1 MIATTST
8 TTRRTLVTFVLGALA
23 LTAGLTAQS
32 KPAMTRADYGQ
43 FETLAVGGGGRG
55 GGGGPFSPD
64 GQWVAYGINR
74 TSRSNE
80 LRVTK
85 IADASTKT
93 FAFGGS
99 QVFSFD
105 SKYLAYSIA
114 QSEAEQE
121 RLRAA
126 NRPVQ
131 NSLGILNLGTGEST
145 TVEGIESFAFSG
157 DGRYLAMRRYV
168 PAPPAANAG
177 GGGGTGAPGGG
188 RGGRGGGGAGEANDD
203 RPGATLTVRDLA
215 SGRDTTFGN
224 VSEFDWQDT
233 DRTHLLALA
242 ISAEGKVGNG
252 VQLFDPETTVLR
264 VLDSSAT
271 TYTGLSWRRNAPDLA
286 VLRAQTDDRHDGP
299 THAILAWTGLGSGG
313 QQHIYDPSKDSSFP
327 TGMHTVSFRRVTWS
341 DDGKMLFLGYAKWD
355 DKPPT
360 PGRAAGRGASAEGDA
375 NAGQTPARGAGRGPS
390 TGTGPGGIEPD
401 EPAGVDIWHWQDPI
415 VMARQKLSATQDRRQ
430 NLLATWNLDSG
441 KLVTIGKSYTETVSP
456 IRHTNTA
463 LVSEW
468 SAFAMDRSIGRPAAD
483 LYAADLTT
491 GARTKLKDNVNDR
504 FAQVSPGGK
513 YVLFLQD
520 DQFFTINLATRAV
533 TNITKGVQTSF
544 IDKESDETVKQKPSF
559 GVAGWTKDETAVVM
573 YDKYDLWEVPVSGTG
588 AKRLTNG
595 STEEIR
601 HRYVR
606 LNPEEESIDLTKP
619 MYVSLFGL
627 WSKKSGYGLVSP
639 GSPAVTNLVWTDK
652 SVGGLSKARNADVY
666 GYTAQDYDDSP
677 DFFVGGPD
685 LKAPKQITTTN
696 PFQSNYAWGKSEIVE
711 YKTDKGVRL
720 QAALY
725 YPAGYEPGK
734 RYPMIVYMY
743 EKLSDNV
750 HRYVAPSDRDYYNTT
765 VFTSQGYFVF
775 QPDIVFRPRQP
786 GLSVQECVVAG
797 VKKVTSMGAV
807 DPARVGIIGHS
818 WGGFDSAFLAT
829 HTNGV
834 FAAAV
839 AGAPITDLVS
849 NYGNHHWS
857 SGIAETDHIETGQ
870 QRMEVPLYEDLQ
882 DYVANSAVFN
892 AQNMTVPLLLEC
904 GDADGTVFW
913 HQSVELYNIARRAK
927 KNVVMLVYNGEDH
940 GLRQKK
946 NQVDYQHRI
955 LEWFGTYLKAE
966 QPAGWIAHGETF
978 IERADEVKKL
988 SVRR

>member
-1 MIATTST
+1 M
-8 TTRRTLVTFVLGALA
+8 TFVLGALA
-23 LTAGLTAQS
+23 FTAGLTAQS
-32 KPAMTRADYGQ
+32 KPAITRADYGQ
-43 FETLAVGGGGRG
+43 WETLAVGGGGRG
-55 GGGGPFSPD
+55 GGGGGFSPD

-93 FAFGGS
+93 FAFGGA

-105 SKYLAYSIA
+105 SKWLAYSIT

-121 RLRAA
+121 RLRTA

-131 NSLGILNLGTGEST
+131 NSLGILNLATGDST
-145 TVEGIESFAFSG
+145 TIDAIESFSFSG
-157 DGRYLAMRRYV
+157 DGKYLAMRRYA
-168 PAPPAANAG
+168 PAPPANAG
-177 GGGGTGAPGGG
+177 AAGAGAAGG
-188 RGGRGGGGAGEANDD
+188 RGGRGGGAAGETTED

-224 VSEFDWQDT
+224 VSEFDWQDA
-233 DRTHLLALA
+233 DRTHLLAMV
-242 ISAEGKVGNG
+242 ISAEGKIGNG
-252 VQLFDPETTVLR
+252 VQLFDPESTVLR

-271 TYTGLSWRRNAPDLA
+271 TYTGLSWRKNAPDLA

-299 THAILAWTGLGSGG
+299 THTILAWTSLGPGE
-313 QQHIYDPSKDSSFP
+313 QLRTYDPAKDSTFP
-327 TGMHTVSFRRVTWS
+327 AGMRTVPFRQLTWS
-341 DDGKMLFLGYAKWD
+341 EDGKTIFLGFAKWD

-360 PGRAAGRGASAEGDA
+360 TGRAAGRGASAEADA
-375 NAGQTPARGAGRGPS
+375 TASEAPARGTGRG
-390 TGTGPGGIEPD
+390 GVEPD
-401 EPAGVDIWHWQDPI
+401 EPAGVDIWHWMDPL
-415 VMARQKLSATQDRRQ
+415 VMARQKLSATQDRRR
-430 NLLATWNLDSG
+430 NLLATWQLDSG
-441 KLVTIGKSYTETVSP
+441 KLVPIGKSYAETITP
-456 IRHTNTA
+456 IRRTNMA
-463 LVSEW
+463 YVSEW

-483 LYAADLTT
+483 LYLADLTT
-491 GARTKLKDNVNDR
+491 GTRTKLKDNVNDR
-504 FAQVSPGGK
+504 YAQVSPSGK
-513 YVLFLQD
+513 YLLFLQD

-533 TNITKGVQTSF
+533 TNITKGVTASF
-544 IDKESDETVKQKPSF
+544 IDKESDETVKQKPPF
-559 GVAGWTKDETAVVM
+559 GIAGWAKDEAAIVM
-573 YDKYDLWEVPVSGTG
+573 YDKYDLWQVAVDGSG

-595 STEEIR
+595 STEEVR

-606 LNPEEESIDLTKP
+606 LNPEEETIDLTKP
-619 MYVSLFGL
+619 IYVSLFGL
-627 WSKKSGYGLVSP
+627 WSKKSGYGLVNP
-639 GSPAVTNLVWTDK
+639 GSPAVTSLVWMDK

-677 DFFVGGPD
+677 DLFVGGPD
-685 LKAPKQITTTN
+685 LKAAKPITTTN
-696 PFQSNYAWGKSEIVE
+696 AFQANYAWGKSELVE

-720 QAALY
+720 QGALY

-743 EKLSDNV
+743 ERLSDNV
-750 HRYVAPSDRDYYNTT
+750 HRYVAPSDRDYYNSS

-786 GLSVQECVVAG
+786 GLSVVECVTAG

-807 DPARVGIIGHS
+807 DPARVGVIGHS

-882 DYVANSAVFN
+882 DYIANSAVFN

-955 LEWFGTYLKAE
+955 LEWFGAYLKSDS
-966 QPAGWIAHGETF
+966 PAGWISHGETF

>member
-1 MIATTST
+1 MTPTTPT
-8 TTRRTLVTFVLGALA
+8 TTRRTLITFVLGALA
-23 LTAGLTAQS
+23 FTAGLAAQS
-32 KPAMTRADYGQ
+32 KPAITRADYGQ
-43 FETLAVGGGGRG
+43 WETLAVGGGGRG
-55 GGGGPFSPD
+55 GGGGAFSPD

-93 FAFGGS
+93 FAYGGG
-99 QVFSFD
+99 QAFSAD
-105 SKYLAYSIA
+105 SKWLAYSITH
-114 QSEAEQE
+114 SEAEQE

-131 NSLGILNLGTGEST
+131 NSLGILNLATGDSA
-145 TVEGIESFAFSG
+145 TVEGIESFSFSG
-157 DGRYLAMRRYV
+157 DGKYLAMRRYQ
-168 PAPPAANAG
+168 PAAPGNAANG
-177 GGGGTGAPGGG
+177 AGAPAGG
-188 RGGRGGGGAGEANDD
+188 RGGRGGGGGGGGGDATDD

-224 VSEFDWQDT
+224 VSEFDWQDA
-233 DRTHLLALA
+233 DRSHLLAMA

-299 THAILAWTGLGSGG
+299 THAILAWTGVGSAG
-313 QQHIYDPSKDSSFP
+313 QLRTYDPSKDATFP
-327 TGMHTVSFRRVTWS
+327 AGMRTVPFRRLTWS
-341 DDGKMLFLGYAKWD
+341 DDGKTIFLGYATWD

-360 PGRAAGRGASAEGDA
+360 PGRAGGRGASAE
-375 NAGQTPARGAGRGPS
+375 S
-390 TGTGPGGIEPD
+390 TSTAD
-401 EPAGVDIWHWQDPI
+401 EPAGVDIWHWMDPV
-415 VMARQKLSATQDRRQ
+415 VMARQKLSATQDRRR

-441 KLVTIGKSYTETVSP
+441 KLVPIAKSYTETVSP

-483 LYAADLTT
+483 LYVADLTT

-504 FAQVSPGGK
+504 FTQVSPGGK
-513 YVLFLQD
+513 YLLFLQD
-520 DQFFTINLATRAV
+520 DQYFTINIATRAT
-533 TNITKGVQTSF
+533 TNITKGVTASF
-544 IDKESDETVKQKPSF
+544 IDKESDETVKQKPPF
-559 GVAGWTKDETAVVM
+559 GVAGWTKDDAAVVM
-573 YDKYDLWEVPVSGTG
+573 YDKYDLWELPVTGTG

-595 STEEIR
+595 MTEEIR

-606 LNPEEESIDLTKP
+606 LNPDDETIDVTKP

-627 WSKKSGYGLVSP
+627 WSKKSGYGLVNP
-639 GSPAVTNLVWTDK
+639 GSAAVTNLVWMDK

-666 GYTAQDYDDSP
+666 GYTVQDYDDSP
-677 DFFVGGPD
+677 DFFVGGAD
-685 LKAPKQITTTN
+685 LKAAKQITTTN
-696 PFQSNYAWGKSEIVE
+696 AFQSNYAWGKSEIVD

-720 QAALY
+720 QGALY

-743 EKLSDNV
+743 EKLSDSV
-750 HRYVAPSDRDYYNTT
+750 HSYVAPSDIVYYNTT
-765 VFTSQGYFVF
+765 VFSSQGYFVF

-786 GLSVQECVVAG
+786 GLSVVECVVAG

-807 DPARVGIIGHS
+807 DPARVGVIGHS

-870 QRMEVPLYEDLQ
+870 QRMEVPLYEDLP
-882 DYVANSAVFN
+882 DYIANSAVFN

-940 GLRQKK
+940 GLTQRK
-946 NQVDYQHRI
+946 NRIDYQHRI
-955 LEWFGTYLKAE
+955 LEWFGTYLKSE

-988 SVRR
+988 SVKR

>member
-1 MIATTST
+1 MRTHTNRTAATLGTGC
-8 TTRRTLVTFVLGALA
+8 LAVLFFFA
-23 LTAGLTAQS
+23 LTPVMPTVAAQG
-32 KPAMTRADYGQ
+32 KPSLTRADYGQ
-43 FETLAVGGGGRG
+43 WEALAVGGGRG
-55 GGGGPFSPD
+55 GGGGGFSPD

-93 FAFGGS
+93 FAFGVG
-99 QVFSFD
+99 QTFSFD
-105 SKYLAYSIA
+105 SKWLAYSIT

-131 NSLGILNLGTGEST
+131 NSLGVLNLSTGEST
-145 TVEGIESFAFSG
+145 TVEGIESFAFSR
-157 DGRYLAMRRYV
+157 DGKYLAMRRYL
-168 PAPPAANAG
+168 PAPPANAAG
-177 GGGGTGAPGGG
+177 GGANAPGGG
-188 RGGRGGGGAGEANDD
+188 RGGRGGGAPADATED

-215 SGRDTTFGN
+215 NGRDTTFGN
-224 VSEFDWQDT
+224 VSEFDWQDA
-233 DRTHLLALA
+233 DRTHLLAMV

-271 TYTGLSWRRNAPDLA
+271 MYTGLSWRRNAPDLA
-286 VLRAQTDDRHDGP
+286 VLRAETDDRHDGP
-299 THAILAWTGLGSGG
+299 THAILAWTGVGSAG
-313 QQHIYDPSKDSSFP
+313 QLRTYDPSKDATFP
-327 TGMHTVSFRRVTWS
+327 AGMRTVSFRRLTWS
-341 DDGKMLFLGYAKWD
+341 DDGKTIFLGYARWD

-360 PGRAAGRGASAEGDA
+360 PGRAAGRGASAEGEA
-375 NAGQTPARGAGRGPS
+375 NASQTPARGAGRG
-390 TGTGPGGIEPD
+390 GVEAD
-401 EPAGVDIWHWQDPI
+401 EPAGVDIWHWMDPV

-441 KLVTIGKSYTETVSP
+441 KLVPIAKSYTETVTP
-456 IRHTNTA
+456 IRHTTTA

-483 LYAADLTT
+483 LYVADLTT

-504 FAQVSPGGK
+504 FTQVSPGGK
-513 YVLFLQD
+513 YLLFLQD
-520 DQFFTINLATRAV
+520 DQYFTINLATRAIA
-533 TNITKGVQTSF
+533 NITKGVATSF
-544 IDKESDETVKQKPSF
+544 IDKESDETVKQKPPF
-559 GVAGWTKDETAVVM
+559 GIAGWTKDDAAVVM
-573 YDKYDLWEVPVSGTG
+573 YDKYDLWEVPVTGAG

-595 STEEIR
+595 ATEEIR

-606 LNPEEESIDLTKP
+606 LNPDEETIDVTKP
-619 MYVSLFGL
+619 VYVSLFGL

-639 GSPAVTNLVWTDK
+639 GSPAVTNLVWMDK

-666 GYTAQDYDDSP
+666 GYTVQDYDDSP
-677 DFFVGGPD
+677 DLFVGGAD
-685 LKAPKQITTTN
+685 LKAAKQITTTN
-696 PFQSNYAWGKSEIVE
+696 AFQSNYAWGKSEIVD

-720 QAALY
+720 QGALY

-743 EKLSDNV
+743 EKLSDSV
-750 HRYVAPSDRDYYNTT
+750 HRYVRAVRLATT
-765 VFTSQGYFVF
+765 TTRRSSRSQGYFVF

-786 GLSVQECVVAG
+786 GLSVVECVVAG

-807 DPARVGIIGHS
+807 DPARVGVIGHS

-870 QRMEVPLYEDLQ
+870 QRMEVPLYDDLQ
-882 DYVANSAVFN
+882 DYIANSAVFN

-940 GLRQKK
+940 GLTQKK

-955 LEWFGTYLKAE
+955 LEWFGTYLKSD

-988 SVRR
+988 SVKR